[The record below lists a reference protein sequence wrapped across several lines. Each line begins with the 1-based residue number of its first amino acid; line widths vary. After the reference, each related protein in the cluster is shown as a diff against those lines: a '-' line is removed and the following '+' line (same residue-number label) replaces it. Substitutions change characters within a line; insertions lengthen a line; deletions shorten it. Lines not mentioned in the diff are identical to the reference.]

1 MEIVTALCKSVFKK
15 IFLKGTYNWDISGM
29 RMIPPAL
36 RATFLFK
43 GGLFFYHV
51 PLEKEDVP
59 KGQGDY
65 NKENFRHLL
74 QPSHFPFCQLF
85 FRHKHLP
92 GLCALVGT
100 DHAHLFQLV
109 HHPGGTGIA

>member
-43 GGLFFYHV
+43 GGLFFTMS
-51 PLEKEDVP
+51 PLKAPVGCALCWDVP
-59 KGQGDY
+59 KD
-65 NKENFRHLL
+65 R
-74 QPSHFPFCQLF
+74 
-85 FRHKHLP
+85 
-92 GLCALVGT
+92 
-100 DHAHLFQLV
+100 
-109 HHPGGTGIA
+109 GIITQMTILNPKYILKN

>member
-36 RATFLFK
+36 RATSLFK

-51 PLEKEDVP
+51 PLEKAPVGCALCWDVP
-59 KGQGDY
+59 KGQGDIPPALRATSLF
-65 NKENFRHLL
+65 KGDKRLLCPVGHLVL
-74 QPSHFPFCQLF
+74 SGPFC
-85 FRHKHLP
+85 HLR
-92 GLCALVGT
+92 
-100 DHAHLFQLV
+100 
-109 HHPGGTGIA
+109 

>member
-36 RATFLFK
+36 RATSAQGTPYGRLFK

-51 PLEKEDVP
+51 PLEMEDVP

-65 NKENFRHLL
+65 NSNDNIESKIH
-74 QPSHFPFCQLF
+74 S
-85 FRHKHLP
+85 
-92 GLCALVGT
+92 
-100 DHAHLFQLV
+100 
-109 HHPGGTGIA
+109 

>member
-15 IFLKGTYNWDISGM
+15 IFLKGTYNWDINGM

-36 RATFLFK
+36 RATSLFK

-51 PLEKEDVP
+51 PLEKAPVGCALCWDVP

-65 NKENFRHLL
+65 NSNDNIESKIH
-74 QPSHFPFCQLF
+74 S
-85 FRHKHLP
+85 
-92 GLCALVGT
+92 
-100 DHAHLFQLV
+100 
-109 HHPGGTGIA
+109 

>member
-59 KGQGDY
+59 KGQGIITQMTILNPKY
-65 NKENFRHLL
+65 ILKN
-74 QPSHFPFCQLF
+74 
-85 FRHKHLP
+85 
-92 GLCALVGT
+92 
-100 DHAHLFQLV
+100 
-109 HHPGGTGIA
+109 

>member
-36 RATFLFK
+36 RATSLFK

-51 PLEKEDVP
+51 PLEKGDVP

-65 NKENFRHLL
+65 NSNDNIESKIH
-74 QPSHFPFCQLF
+74 S
-85 FRHKHLP
+85 
-92 GLCALVGT
+92 
-100 DHAHLFQLV
+100 
-109 HHPGGTGIA
+109 

>member
-36 RATFLFK
+36 RATSLFK
-43 GGLFFYHV
+43 EGLFFYHV
-51 PLEKEDVP
+51 PLEKGDVP

-65 NKENFRHLL
+65 NSNDNIESKIH
-74 QPSHFPFCQLF
+74 S
-85 FRHKHLP
+85 
-92 GLCALVGT
+92 
-100 DHAHLFQLV
+100 
-109 HHPGGTGIA
+109 